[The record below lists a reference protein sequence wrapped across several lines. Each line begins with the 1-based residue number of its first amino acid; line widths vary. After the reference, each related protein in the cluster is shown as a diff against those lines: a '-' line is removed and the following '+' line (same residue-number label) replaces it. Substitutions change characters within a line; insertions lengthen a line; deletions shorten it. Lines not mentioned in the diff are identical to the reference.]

1 MNSACTACA
10 NTFNP
15 TTSSSYVASTTMDN
29 VSGVDGSYVV
39 GFKVTDRL
47 SIDNANT
54 YSVSDFNFL
63 MGFSQSGYT
72 TLDGLLGFARTI
84 DTSYNLFYQKLF
96 DNGLTPNT

>member
-1 MNSACTACA
+1 
-10 NTFNP
+10 
-15 TTSSSYVASTTMDN
+15 MDN
-29 VSGVDGSYVV
+29 VSGIDGSCVV

-47 SIDNANT
+47 SIDNANA